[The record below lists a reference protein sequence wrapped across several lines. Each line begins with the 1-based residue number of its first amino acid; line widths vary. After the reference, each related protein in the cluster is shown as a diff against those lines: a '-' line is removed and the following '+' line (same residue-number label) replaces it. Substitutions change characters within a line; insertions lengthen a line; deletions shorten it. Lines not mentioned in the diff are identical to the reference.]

1 MWVLCL
7 HACMYT
13 GCMLSVHGGQK
24 RASGW
29 LWNHRLDD
37 EHQTWGLWKS
47 KRTWLWSSSTTTA
60 IPICQRFHYLQLL
73 LIYMV
78 KEGTEA
84 RQHCPLLLVHFSV
97 SHTCAG
103 ERPHPFLCLYLQ
115 LSLSFIF
122 LIFLPFCFFFH
133 FLPFSFPHSFLLL
146 LHLPKPRGRLP
157 PYSLLLTKMPYI
169 HPILPLPRLFP
180 PHVCPSPL
188 LPMSPI
194 LFTGLTVIA
203 CPFFSLVFI
212 LTYYCTW
219 YH

>member
-7 HACMYT
+7 HPCMYT

-29 LWNHRLDD
+29 LWNHHLDD

-47 KRTWLWSSSTTTA
+47 KCTWLWSSSTTTA

-115 LSLSFIF
+115 LSL
-122 LIFLPFCFFFH
+122 FH
-133 FLPFSFPHSFLLL
+133 FSYFSSFLFLFSFSSFL
-146 LHLPKPRGRLP
+146 
-157 PYSLLLTKMPYI
+157 
-169 HPILPLPRLFP
+169 FP
-180 PHVCPSPL
+180 TLIP
-188 LPMSPI
+188 
-194 LFTGLTVIA
+194 LTVTSPKA
-203 CPFFSLVFI
+203 QRLTPSL
-212 LTYYCTW
+212 
-219 YH
+219 